1 MKCHASPL
9 HEVREEAHTIC
20 VRVCAH
26 QSKWPSSWPAL
37 GADHRLI
44 SSWIQCTESHENPAC
59 CSTGTC
65 QCMHLPS
72 KPAFWPSTDVFSCL
86 NSVHTE
92 VLCTNA
98 LPAAAQ
104 DPASA
109 YVLSLKSPL
118 SGPESKPLLEGP
130 VWSDLNLIEI
140 LVWMMD
146 IISLGACRCQVTLL
160 ASSNHRA
167 SPACCTGHAPQLLGG
182 GWRKW
187 CGEGQAGPSDFHLPL
202 AATWAQNNWVLVSGP
217 QRESCAL
224 LDLYAFRCF
233 NQVLSVASNLAV
245 QDLPIS
251 TGSELSNAAS
261 VPFFHTHPSH
271 IRQLATSAG
280 SHPHTSQQHGLGLE
294 FRAKTAATLLLA
306 APGITRLATQR
317 MHAHILKGVPSVNP
331 RSAVFSRQPC
341 APVPP
346 SCKPSRLHQPLRAS
360 STRVEI
366 PGLKPEPWLGSPQQL
381 AVGAFLCF
389 RSSAAVSGV
398 EQVNL
403 RNKCGD
409 LPCNSVKILVL

>member
-118 SGPESKPLLEGP
+118 SGPDGYHQLRSMQMSGDTFGLEQ
-130 VWSDLNLIEI
+130 SQS
-140 LVWMMD
+140 
-146 IISLGACRCQVTLL
+146 ISGML
-160 ASSNHRA
+160 HR
-167 SPACCTGHAPQLLGG
+167 CTG
-182 GWRKW
+182 
-187 CGEGQAGPSDFHLPL
+187 
-202 AATWAQNNWVLVSGP
+202 
-217 QRESCAL
+217 
-224 LDLYAFRCF
+224 
-233 NQVLSVASNLAV
+233 
-245 QDLPIS
+245 
-251 TGSELSNAAS
+251 
-261 VPFFHTHPSH
+261 
-271 IRQLATSAG
+271 
-280 SHPHTSQQHGLGLE
+280 
-294 FRAKTAATLLLA
+294 
-306 APGITRLATQR
+306 
-317 MHAHILKGVPSVNP
+317 
-331 RSAVFSRQPC
+331 
-341 APVPP
+341 
-346 SCKPSRLHQPLRAS
+346 
-360 STRVEI
+360 
-366 PGLKPEPWLGSPQQL
+366 
-381 AVGAFLCF
+381 
-389 RSSAAVSGV
+389 SSADLGKSMCCARTYRHERAPLSCQTAGV
-398 EQVNL
+398 
-403 RNKCGD
+403 
-409 LPCNSVKILVL
+409 